1 MNPKKCNFAN
11 VKASPILWCLQQFL
25 FYLKF
30 QSAYIEVDYF
40 VI

>member
-1 MNPKKCNFAN
+1 MNPKKCNFTN
-11 VKASPILWCLQQFL
+11 VKASPILWCLQFL